1 MKSSSASSSSTIS
14 SSSVVAM
21 DGLRRVLFNIGAHD
35 RLAMA
40 ELQAIFREVGDEAS
54 QTIPAQRFYQI
65 L

>member
-1 MKSSSASSSSTIS
+1 
-14 SSSVVAM
+14 M

-35 RLAMA
+35 RLEMA
-40 ELQAIFREVGDEAS
+40 ELQAIFREVGDEGS